1 MSTNVSWEETSH
13 PYTEKAISLVRDL
26 VAALRKRGTKTE
38 FALKDLP
45 GLVDTTPTRIK
56 TLFYGEKDRV
66 VLKHEWMSLRYRA
79 GLFWLN
85 EAARYRILAEEAEER
100 GNDLVSSQLELP
112 IWETQNITSSRQRR
126 CA

>member
-1 MSTNVSWEETSH
+1 MSSEEVRY
-13 PYTEKAISLVRDL
+13 PYTEQAITLVRDL
-26 VAALRKRGTKTE
+26 VAALRKRGTKTQ

-45 GLVDTTPTRIK
+45 EIVDTTPTRVK

-66 VLKHEWMSLRYRA
+66 VSKHEWMSLRYRA

-85 EAARYRILAEEAEER
+85 ESVRYRKLAEEAEER
-100 GNDLVSSQLELP
+100 GNELVSTQLELP
-112 IWETQNITSSRQRR
+112 IWETHNTTSSKQRR